1 MAEWFKAPVLKIGV
15 REYREFESHSIRM
28 YLLIVL
34 LPLIGSLIAGFFGRF
49 IGPQGAT
56 FLTPLCVFTSFL
68 FSTVAFYEVALCQSP
83 CTIKLFSWI
92 NSEMMDFHW
101 GFLFDSLTVV
111 MLIVVTCVSTI
122 VHLYSIGY
130 METDPHLSR
139 FMSYLSL
146 FTFFMLILV
155 TADNLIQMFVGWEG
169 VGLCS
174 YLLINFWHTRLQA
187 NKAAIKAVIVNRVGD
202 FGLVLGVLGIFYL
215 FKTVNYSTLFALVPY
230 VANNSDLTLNIL
242 GFNFN
247 ILTYICIF
255 LFIGSVGKSAQIG
268 LHTWLPDAMEGPTP
282 VSALIHAATMVTAGV
297 FLLARCSPL
306 FEYSPDA
313 LLVVTFM
320 GAMTAFFAATTALVQ
335 NDLKR
340 VIAYSTCSQLGYM
353 VFACGIS
360 NYSVSVFHLANHA
373 FFKALLFL
381 SAGSVIHA
389 LADEQDMRKMGG
401 VIKLVPYTYA
411 MMFIGSLSLMGF
423 PFLTGF
429 YSKDAILE
437 LAYGS
442 FSVNGH
448 FAHWLG
454 TVSAFM
460 TAFYSMRLI
469 YLTFINRTNAFKQSI
484 QNAHDLPK
492 IMGFPLTVLVFG
504 SIFIGYLTKDMIIGV
519 GTNFWGNSLFVLPSN
534 MIVFD
539 AEFLPHSIK
548 IIPVVFS
555 LSGVFLAY
563 ILYIVNPLRN
573 LYDFKLTSFGLA
585 FYNYFNRKWYFDKV
599 YNEYLNQSV
608 LEIGYSGTYKTV
620 DRGIIEFF
628 GPFGLSNVLYNRKL
642 NLSYMQTGLIY
653 HYTFVMLV
661 GAVLLITF
669 IGFNSIIFFI
679 FDSHLISL
687 FSVLIL
693 FCIFFKD

>member
-1 MAEWFKAPVLKIGV
+1 
-15 REYREFESHSIRM
+15 M

-34 LPLIGSLIAGFFGRF
+34 LPLIGSLTAGFFGRF
-49 IGPQGAT
+49 IGSQGAT
-56 FLTPLCVFTSFL
+56 LITPICVFISFL
-68 FSTVAFYEVALCQSP
+68 FSCTAFYEVALCQSP
-83 CTIKLFSWI
+83 CSFKLFSWI

-130 METDPHLSR
+130 MEMDPHLPR

-230 VANNSDLTLNIL
+230 TADNVDLSFNIL
-242 GFNFN
+242 FFNFN
-247 ILTYICIF
+247 ILTFICVF
-255 LFIGSVGKSAQIG
+255 LFIGSVGKSAQVG

-306 FEYSPDA
+306 FEYAPNA
-313 LLVVTFM
+313 LTIVTFV

-360 NYSVSVFHLANHA
+360 NYNVSVFHLANHA

-442 FSVNGH
+442 FTISGH

-454 TVSAFM
+454 TISAFM

-469 YLTFINRTNAFKQSI
+469 YLTFINKTNAYKQSI
-484 QNAHDLPK
+484 QGAHDLPK
-492 IMGFPLTVLVFG
+492 IMGYPLVVLVFG

-519 GTNFWGNSLFVLPSN
+519 GTHFWGNAIFILPQN
-534 MIVFD
+534 LIIFD

-548 IIPVVFS
+548 MIPVIFS

-563 ILYIVNPLRN
+563 ILYCVNPLK
-573 LYDFKLTSFGLA
+573 LIYTFKMTNFGLA
-585 FYNYFNRKWYFDKV
+585 FYNYFNRKWFFDKV
-599 YNEYLNQSV
+599 YNEYLNQVV
-608 LEIGYSGTYKTV
+608 LHVGYDGTYKTV

-628 GPFGLSNVLYNRKL
+628 GPFGLSNVLYNREL
-642 NLSYMQTGLIY
+642 NASRLQTGLIY
-653 HYTFVMLV
+653 HYTFVMLI
-661 GAVLLITF
+661 GAVLLMTF
-669 IGFNSIIFFI
+669 IGFQSLISFYI
-679 FDSHLISL
+679 DSHL
-687 FSVLIL
+687 FIL
-693 FCIFFKD
+693 FFFLIIFVNYFTKNN

>member
-1 MAEWFKAPVLKIGV
+1 
-15 REYREFESHSIRM
+15 M

-34 LPLIGSLIAGFFGRF
+34 LPLLGSLTAGFFGRF
-49 IGPQGAT
+49 IGPGGAT
-56 FLTPLCVFTSFL
+56 IVTPLCLFTSFL
-68 FSTVAFYEVALCQSP
+68 FSCIAFYEVALCQSP
-83 CTIKLFSWI
+83 CSFKLFSWI
-92 NSEMMDFHW
+92 NSEMMDFSW

-111 MLIVVTCVSTI
+111 MLIVVTTVSTI
-122 VHLYSIGY
+122 VHVYSIGY

-230 VANNSDLTLNIL
+230 TSANIDLSFNVL

-255 LFIGSVGKSAQIG
+255 LFIGSVGKSAQVG

-306 FEYSPDA
+306 FEYAPNA
-313 LLVVTFM
+313 LIVVTFV

-353 VFACGIS
+353 VFACGLS

-411 MMFIGSLSLMGF
+411 MMFVGSLSLMGF

-442 FSVNGH
+442 FSVSGH

-454 TVSAFM
+454 TISAFM

-469 YLTFINRTNAFKQSI
+469 YLTFINKTNAYKQSI

-492 IMGFPLTVLVFG
+492 IMGYPLIILVFG

-519 GTNFWGNSLFVLPSN
+519 GTNFWGNSLFVLPHN
-534 MIVFD
+534 MLVFE

-548 IIPVVFS
+548 MIPVIFS
-555 LSGVFLAY
+555 VSGMVLAH
-563 ILYIVNPLRN
+563 ILYSMTPLKN
-573 LYDFKLTSFGLA
+573 LYNFKMTSFGLA
-585 FYNYFNRKWYFDKV
+585 FYNFFNRKWFFDKV
-599 YNEYLNQSV
+599 YNEYLNQGV
-608 LEIGYSGTYKTV
+608 LYIGYDGTYKIV

-628 GPFGLSNVLYNRKL
+628 GPFGLSNVLYNSKL
-642 NLSYMQTGLIY
+642 NVSRLQTGLIY

-661 GAVLLITF
+661 GAVLITTLIGLNDVF
-669 IGFNSIIFFI
+669 SFFV
-679 FDSHLISL
+679 DVHLFVL
-687 FSVLIL
+687 FVTLV
-693 FCIFFKD
+693 FFMTYFSKKLNG